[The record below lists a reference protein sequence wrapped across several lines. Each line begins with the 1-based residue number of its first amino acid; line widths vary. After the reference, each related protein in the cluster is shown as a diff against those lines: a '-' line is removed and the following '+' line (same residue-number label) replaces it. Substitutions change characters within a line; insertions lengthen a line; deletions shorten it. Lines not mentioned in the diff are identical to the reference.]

1 MDAFLR
7 CDRVVTLTARLA
19 DGTVAADSR
28 ELVEMHLL
36 TCPTCLRHVRKAQL
50 VRSHLAAL
58 PGRQAPAH
66 LVAPAPASA
75 AANPAPASTG
85 SEPAS

>member
-19 DGTVAADSR
+19 DGTMAADSR

-36 TCPTCLRHVRKAQL
+36 TCPSCLQHVRKAQL
-50 VRSHLAAL
+50 VRSSLAAL
-58 PGRQAPAH
+58 PGRHVPEHLAAPT
-66 LVAPAPASA
+66 PGGTPS
-75 AANPAPASTG
+75 
-85 SEPAS
+85 